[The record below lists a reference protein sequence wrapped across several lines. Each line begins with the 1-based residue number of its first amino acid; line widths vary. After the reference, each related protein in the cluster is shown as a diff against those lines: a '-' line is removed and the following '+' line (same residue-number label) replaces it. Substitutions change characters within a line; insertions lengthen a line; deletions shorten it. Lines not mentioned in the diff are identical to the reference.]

1 MDQSLI
7 DRIVEGALL
16 ASSQPLTLAQLKDL
30 FPEEEPAPPGSIE
43 RALERRREAC
53 AGRGVELGEVASGF
67 RYQVTGEVHGW
78 ISRLWT
84 ERKTRYTRATLETLA
99 LIAYRQPITRGEI
112 EQVRGVAVSS
122 NIIQALEEREWIR
135 VVGHRDVPGKPALF
149 GTTKGFL
156 DYFGLKRLDEL
167 PPLSE
172 LKDLGEL
179 DPQLA
184 LDRDVPAAAGA
195 DGPDISAGADGA
207 AANDDAGSSGSDT
220 PDSAD
225 AAPASASDEQAP
237 SPFDDGH
244 PDSAPGE
251 RAVPVNE
258 REDNAV
264 AMTTVAVDQA
274 DSEPEADLETL
285 SLKREAT
292 SEQLK
297 VEERLHKVL
306 AQAGR
311 GSRRALEQ
319 RIAEGLVKVNGEV
332 AQTGMSVKSGD
343 KIELDGRGFV
353 ATALAEPSRVLV
365 YNKPEGEVTTRE
377 DPEGRPTVFESLPPL
392 KGARWIAIGRLD
404 INTTGLL
411 LATTD
416 GELAN
421 AMMHPSPMPSS
432 TASPAALHWKTARPS
447 STRSSAS
454 AARIRTTGS
463 ASW

>member
-1 MDQSLI
+1 MDQTLI
-7 DRIVEGALL
+7 NRIVEGALL

-43 RALERRREAC
+43 RALERLREGC
-53 AGRGVELGEVASGF
+53 EGRGVELVEVASGF

-179 DPQLA
+179 EPQLA
-184 LDRDVPAAAGA
+184 LDRDGPAVAGA
-195 DGPDISAGADGA
+195 AGPDISAAPDA
-207 AANDDAGSSGSDT
+207 AANDDAGLQGGDGNT

-225 AAPASASDEQAP
+225 AAAAPATDEQAP
-237 SPFDDGH
+237 SPLDDGH

-264 AMTTVAVDQA
+264 ATTTVAVDQA
-274 DSEPEADLETL
+274 DSEPEADLET
-285 SLKREAT
+285 
-292 SEQLK
+292 
-297 VEERLHKVL
+297 V
-306 AQAGR
+306 GR
-311 GSRRALEQ
+311 S
-319 RIAEGLVKVNGEV
+319 K
-332 AQTGMSVKSGD
+332 
-343 KIELDGRGFV
+343 
-353 ATALAEPSRVLV
+353 
-365 YNKPEGEVTTRE
+365 
-377 DPEGRPTVFESLPPL
+377 
-392 KGARWIAIGRLD
+392 
-404 INTTGLL
+404 
-411 LATTD
+411 TD
-416 GELAN
+416 E
-421 AMMHPSPMPSS
+421 
-432 TASPAALHWKTARPS
+432 
-447 STRSSAS
+447 
-454 AARIRTTGS
+454 
-463 ASW
+463 

>member
-1 MDQSLI
+1 MDQPLI

-43 RALERRREAC
+43 RALERLRDAC
-53 AGRGVELGEVASGF
+53 EGRGVELVEVASGF

-179 DPQLA
+179 EPQLS
-184 LDRDVPAAAGA
+184 LDRDAPPRAGA
-195 DGPDISAGADGA
+195 EGPDVSAGGHDD
-207 AANDDAGSSGSDT
+207 AANDDAGLAGSNV

-274 DSEPEADLETL
+274 DSEPEADLET
-285 SLKREAT
+285 
-292 SEQLK
+292 
-297 VEERLHKVL
+297 V
-306 AQAGR
+306 GR
-311 GSRRALEQ
+311 S
-319 RIAEGLVKVNGEV
+319 K
-332 AQTGMSVKSGD
+332 
-343 KIELDGRGFV
+343 
-353 ATALAEPSRVLV
+353 
-365 YNKPEGEVTTRE
+365 
-377 DPEGRPTVFESLPPL
+377 
-392 KGARWIAIGRLD
+392 
-404 INTTGLL
+404 
-411 LATTD
+411 TD
-416 GELAN
+416 E
-421 AMMHPSPMPSS
+421 
-432 TASPAALHWKTARPS
+432 
-447 STRSSAS
+447 
-454 AARIRTTGS
+454 
-463 ASW
+463 

>member
-1 MDQSLI
+1 MDQLLI
-7 DRIVEGALL
+7 NRIVEGALL

-43 RALERRREAC
+43 RALERLREAC
-53 AGRGVELGEVASGF
+53 EGRGVELVEVASGF

-179 DPQLA
+179 EPQLA
-184 LDRDVPAAAGA
+184 LDRAAPAAASA
-195 DGPDISAGADGA
+195 EGPDISAGADGA
-207 AANDDAGSSGSDT
+207 AANDDAGLAGSDT

-225 AAPASASDEQAP
+225 AASASASDEQAP
-237 SPFDDGH
+237 SPLDDGH

-251 RAVPVNE
+251 RAVPLNE

-274 DSEPEADLETL
+274 DSEPEADLET
-285 SLKREAT
+285 
-292 SEQLK
+292 
-297 VEERLHKVL
+297 V
-306 AQAGR
+306 GR
-311 GSRRALEQ
+311 S
-319 RIAEGLVKVNGEV
+319 K
-332 AQTGMSVKSGD
+332 
-343 KIELDGRGFV
+343 
-353 ATALAEPSRVLV
+353 
-365 YNKPEGEVTTRE
+365 
-377 DPEGRPTVFESLPPL
+377 
-392 KGARWIAIGRLD
+392 
-404 INTTGLL
+404 
-411 LATTD
+411 TD
-416 GELAN
+416 E
-421 AMMHPSPMPSS
+421 
-432 TASPAALHWKTARPS
+432 
-447 STRSSAS
+447 
-454 AARIRTTGS
+454 
-463 ASW
+463 